1 MEMEKIEIR
10 QRLVSFATES
20 TDHIPSELQ
29 TDARKFITYVC
40 YKLISSTCVLLFVNI
55 NPLLARPIS
64 QISGKIGSAEP
75 PQKIHRHWHRS

>member
-29 TDARKFITYVC
+29 TDARK
-40 YKLISSTCVLLFVNI
+40 
-55 NPLLARPIS
+55 
-64 QISGKIGSAEP
+64 
-75 PQKIHRHWHRS
+75 